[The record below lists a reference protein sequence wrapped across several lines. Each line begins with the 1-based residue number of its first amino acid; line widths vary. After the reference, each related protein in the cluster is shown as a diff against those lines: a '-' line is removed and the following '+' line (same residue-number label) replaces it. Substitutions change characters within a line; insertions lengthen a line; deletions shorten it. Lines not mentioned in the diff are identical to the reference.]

1 MYHLPMKYTP
11 LGMPP
16 DILSVLVHGV
26 VGFCQTLQHQIYVGG
41 QILVP
46 LTKLDLTLYLL
57 RKILVK
63 LLWLE

>member
-1 MYHLPMKYTP
+1 MYHLLMKYTP

-16 DILSVLVHGV
+16 DISSILVHGV
-26 VGFCQTLQHQIYVGG
+26 VGFCQTLQHQIYVDG